1 MKIEVKIIL
10 QRLCL
15 YLRPDLHA
23 PQPIQISLRILLRK
37 DLTQHLPIIEIRK
50 DIMKNLRV
58 IDDKLRSFGWSS
70 IQVDIG
76 QRLVDLRCED
86 AVELLEDALLVLQYL
101 SAYSL
106 LLVDLDSLG
115 DAVHYVDDEAETE

>member
-1 MKIEVKIIL
+1 
-10 QRLCL
+10 
-15 YLRPDLHA
+15 
-23 PQPIQISLRILLRK
+23 
-37 DLTQHLPIIEIRK
+37 
-50 DIMKNLRV
+50 
-58 IDDKLRSFGWSS
+58 
-70 IQVDIG
+70 
-76 QRLVDLRCED
+76 LVDLRCED

>member
-1 MKIEVKIIL
+1 
-10 QRLCL
+10 
-15 YLRPDLHA
+15 
-23 PQPIQISLRILLRK
+23 
-37 DLTQHLPIIEIRK
+37 
-50 DIMKNLRV
+50 MKNLRV